1 MARLTNITW
10 KKREQPRNSSAIGSV
25 MGVNLCLYAADNHS
39 LKKYKWEVKN
49 SLLRNPKSY
58 FLSLFFSQNYDLI
71 SWIWITVKKLKAF
84 LQIFTHCW
92 AKKNSAAEEI
102 HSAGWLLS
110 GRVQPLSQMWSTTSF
125 HTTRSLNSLHI
136 FFVMPVK
143 LCTKIAQS
151 DKWVSFTVLQ

>member
-1 MARLTNITW
+1 MEKKGTAKEQFCYRFSYGSKLLFVCRWQSFSEEVQVRSEEFSAWKSKVILPVPVFQSELRLN
-10 KKREQPRNSSAIGSV
+10 QLDMDNS
-25 MGVNLCLYAADNHS
+25 
-39 LKKYKWEVKN
+39 
-49 SLLRNPKSY
+49 
-58 FLSLFFSQNYDLI
+58 Q
-71 SWIWITVKKLKAF
+71 KLKAF
-84 LQIFTHCW
+84 LQSFTHCW

-151 DKWVSFTVLQ
+151 DKWLSFTVLQ